1 MRHQS
6 STSAPAV
13 DGEMV
18 TVDFSIPKFN
28 WEATPDGTLFSAYIF
43 ANEESEDMG
52 EIKLNFT
59 TKQGQQNVTVPAD
72 LVPLLRNQHV
82 KVSGNMMKESPIEDT
97 EFDIVFD
104 IDVEDWESANSD
116 ITTRPLAAKIGDF
129 IYKDGTF
136 GNEYNEKAIGV
147 IFALKENFTDNS
159 DYGTAFEGKKIAGY
173 AMALEGT
180 DRIYIGPSKDGGFT
194 DGTDIT
200 TLATTETYNADYTV
214 IFDNTEQSLL
224 FKQYKGLR
232 AKYNHTAANLSDWYI
247 PSAHQMYDICARI
260 YGISPEKNGPL
271 DESTKDATLR
281 AAYDVAV
288 SRIGT
293 QAKLVGNASRNT
305 WMMTSS
311 FDKAQSKISTLL
323 VDNNFTYINSATTG
337 SWALNSQYVLR
348 PVLTIFEG
356 E

>member
-1 MRHQS
+1 
-6 STSAPAV
+6 
-13 DGEMV
+13 
-18 TVDFSIPKFN
+18 
-28 WEATPDGTLFSAYIF
+28 
-43 ANEESEDMG
+43 
-52 EIKLNFT
+52 
-59 TKQGQQNVTVPAD
+59 
-72 LVPLLRNQHV
+72 
-82 KVSGNMMKESPIEDT
+82 
-97 EFDIVFD
+97 
-104 IDVEDWESANSD
+104 
-116 ITTRPLAAKIGDF
+116 
-129 IYKDGTF
+129 
-136 GNEYNEKAIGV
+136 
-147 IFALKENFTDNS
+147 
-159 DYGTAFEGKKIAGY
+159 
-173 AMALEGT
+173 
-180 DRIYIGPSKDGGFT
+180 
-194 DGTDIT
+194 
-200 TLATTETYNADYTV
+200 
-214 IFDNTEQSLL
+214 
-224 FKQYKGLR
+224 
-232 AKYNHTAANLSDWYI
+232 
-247 PSAHQMYDICARI
+247 MYDICARI